1 MIDPRL
7 KLSALEGLAFFA
19 AVLYLRDHEARHS
32 FAGMSIERHFSF
44 VEMLFPLVR
53 KQCAAFEWK
62 HFGYD
67 EV

>member
-1 MIDPRL
+1 MIGPRL
-7 KLSALEGLAFFA
+7 KLSALEGLTFFA
-19 AVLYLRDHEARHS
+19 AVLYLCDHEARHS
-32 FAGMSIERHFSF
+32 FAGMSIERHSSF
-44 VEMLFPLVR
+44 VEMLFPLAW